1 MKSVRRRSGGLV
13 LPYSPLFPLETMD
26 MTASPLRSPSELA
39 QELEKVLQD
48 REQSTANAAQWE
60 MVSLPLLQEI
70 ALVLRSGSQSLPEQ
84 YWNHRGQLMEM
95 DERAR
100 QGEDVEE
107 EREELLSQMD
117 KLWDSM
123 DETQLDAVRKR
134 QHASQQ
140 WSIEAEKRRQAR
152 GNGPAR

>member
-1 MKSVRRRSGGLV
+1 
-13 LPYSPLFPLETMD
+13 
-26 MTASPLRSPSELA
+26 
-39 QELEKVLQD
+39 
-48 REQSTANAAQWE
+48 
-60 MVSLPLLQEI
+60 
-70 ALVLRSGSQSLPEQ
+70 
-84 YWNHRGQLMEM
+84 MEM

-100 QGEDVEE
+100 QGEDMEE